1 MELVGWGKWLSVPN
15 QNPPLGVI
23 STSGIYA
30 TSLHH
35 HAPYSRTDS
44 NKKKKKK
51 HVRGDKTAMR
61 TCPSLVN
68 AYISCRLHILP
79 YNQTCA
85 PSLVDAP
92 LIFRVHLQTF
102 IIVIPAHSMIE
113 KKKENKLTCVC
124 IIVREY
130 LLSCEPTLR
139 ARGHY
144 NSVQV
149 WPETRRKVQG

>member
-1 MELVGWGKWLSVPN
+1 MAFRAQSESSVGRHFNIGYLCYKSSSSR
-15 QNPPLGVI
+15 PLF
-23 STSGIYA
+23 
-30 TSLHH
+30 
-35 HAPYSRTDS
+35 PYRF
-44 NKKKKKK
+44 KQKEKKK